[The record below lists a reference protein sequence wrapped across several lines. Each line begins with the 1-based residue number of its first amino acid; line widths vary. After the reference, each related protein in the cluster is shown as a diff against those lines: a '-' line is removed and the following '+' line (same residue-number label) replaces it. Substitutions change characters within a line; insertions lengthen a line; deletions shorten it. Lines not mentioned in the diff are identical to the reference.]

1 MEPLDDGRRRRWTS
15 SSALYHQF
23 SEPGKTSSTNLSTGS
38 KTRSRSNKPV
48 PALRNTSRN
57 RMSTSTST
65 SSTNSSRTPNSRTP
79 EKRSDSS
86 RKVRTIRSSTSS
98 IAMQQE
104 PYRQPTIATSKKSF
118 SSDDFKKSEGTR

>member
-38 KTRSRSNKPV
+38 KTKSQSNKPV
-48 PALRNTSRN
+48 PVSRSTSRN
-57 RMSTSTST
+57 WMSISTST
-65 SSTNSSRTPNSRTP
+65 SSMNSSRTPNSQMP
-79 EKRSDSS
+79 EKRSNSS

-98 IAMQQE
+98 IAMLQE
-104 PYRQPTIATSKKSF
+104 PYWQPTNATSTKSF
-118 SSDDFKKSEGTR
+118 SSDDFRKSEGTK